1 MLLTCCET
9 SFVGFVQCGPRS
21 FGRFPPFRSALV
33 LPPDNWL
40 IFIVLAHEY
49 AHESIRRVQDFR
61 TSPGLKYID
70 QFGTCNVGPIH
81 CAHHSWWNPPLG
93 FCHHDWLQM
102 LLCSY
107 THTTASLVDI
117 FLFFRSSCLYLDL
130 CSMLVNLISSR
141 SRDNNIWSH
150 VSSRPHGG
158 PDDGVDFSIGIDQKP
173 SVCLCHIMSWNM
185 LMTLKFHDIDQDWTT
200 YFWE

>member
-1 MLLTCCET
+1 MGFCHHDWLQMLLCSYTHT
-9 SFVGFVQCGPRS
+9 TASLVDIFLF
-21 FGRFPPFRSALV
+21 FRSSCLYLDLCSMLV
-33 LPPDNWL
+33 NLISSRSRDN
-40 IFIVLAHEY
+40 
-49 AHESIRRVQDFR
+49 S

-81 CAHHSWWNPPLG
+81 CARHSWWNPPLG
-93 FCHHDWLQM
+93 FCHDDWLQM

-185 LMTLKFHDIDQDWTT
+185 LMTLKFHDIDQD
-200 YFWE
+200 